1 MNYSLLLPLG
11 AVIIWA
17 MNSIVSKMSVGLIEP
32 YTISFYRWVLAF
44 IVLTPFVIKVVI
56 KEWSVIKKN
65 LHKLFVLGFLG
76 MMIYQVFI
84 YDAAKEVTATTIAIF
99 LALVPLMTIILS
111 LFILKTKF
119 SYSLLVGFLISFFGV
134 SYLMTEGAPL
144 SLLEIGLGKGEIYL
158 FLASLAYSL
167 YGILIRKWVLPIS
180 TWSSLYMQ
188 ILSGAICLLPFF
200 LNTENT
206 DITIENL
213 PLIIFAGIPASIFA
227 PLLWM
232 RGLEHLGPNKCAL
245 FLNLSP
251 VFTAIFAVIIFK
263 DHISASLVIGGSL
276 ALLGVLIAQGFTLKK
291 IFNMSK

>member
-119 SYSLLVGFLISFFGV
+119 SYSLLVGFLVSFFGV

-144 SLLEIGLGKGEIYL
+144 S
-158 FLASLAYSL
+158 SLAYSL